1 MGRPRAPHT
10 TEEQYL
16 YRREY
21 YQKKK
26 LKQKDIATLIEEE
39 NKKIQKL
46 YERLNTIKQYQ
57 KDLEEKIEKS
67 KNQLKILLDKMG

>member
-1 MGRPRAPHT
+1 MGRPRAAHT

-21 YQKKK
+21 YQRKK
-26 LKQKDIATLIEEE
+26 LKQKDTTILIEEE
-39 NKKIQKL
+39 NKKLQKL